1 MFHKPCLCVTCPE
14 THHCLSHY
22 ASNSHANLGNLFI
35 SWCPE
40 GYFVILTPIYNI
52 VPLRNCP
59 LNSQSQSRGMEIHF
73 YLHSV
78 VHGKNMKLS
87 KRSDLFILKYTF
99 RKWPFLNNHC
109 LLVVNN
115 CSLHYRESF
124 LNLKCL
130 VCWLLPRWN
139 IGLVIRFDIEPETVW
154 PLIFIFNSSHYF
166 LKRILSLLFC
176 KCMHHRK

>member
-1 MFHKPCLCVTCPE
+1 MFHKPCLCVRCPE

-22 ASNSHANLGNLFI
+22 ASNSHANLWNLFI
-35 SWCPE
+35 SLCPE
-40 GYFVILTPIYNI
+40 GYFVTLTPIYNI

-73 YLHSV
+73 YLHLV

-99 RKWPFLNNHC
+99 RKWPFLNDHC

-115 CSLHYRESF
+115 CSLHYSERFSESEVSR
-124 LNLKCL
+124 LLTVTKMKHRLGYKIWHWTWNCL
-130 VCWLLPRWN
+130 TSYL
-139 IGLVIRFDIEPETVW
+139 
-154 PLIFIFNSSHYF
+154 YF
-166 LKRILSLLFC
+166 QFLSLLP
-176 KCMHHRK
+176 